1 MPEYERIVAP
11 IPGPRSRAYADRL
24 RTAESR
30 GVTYL
35 ADDFP
40 VFWRSGSGATVTDA
54 DDNRY
59 LDLTAAFGVAAVGH
73 SNPAVAQAIARQAR
87 RLAHGMGDVHP
98 SDVRAECVERLAAL
112 APVEQGRV
120 FLCSTGSEAVE
131 FALKTAMLATGKPDA
146 IAFQGA
152 YHGLS
157 YGALEVSGN
166 PTFRDPWRTQLRD
179 AATFLAFPAD
189 HEGDHL
195 ENAFERIENAFRAN
209 RSIGALIVE
218 PIQGRAGVVIPPDG
232 FLVGLRAL
240 CDRHE
245 ALLILDEIYTGFGR
259 TGDLFAAQREGCRPD
274 LLCLGKALGGGFPI
288 SAVVAPSRIMDAWE
302 ASDGEALHTSTY
314 LGNPMGCAAA
324 LAVLDEIERLGIV
337 ERARS
342 IGAVIGERSK
352 GLAML
357 PGVRNVRGRGALW
370 ALEVTDGDAAHRIVI
385 NALTRGL
392 LLLQSGRRGQTIQIC
407 PPLIMECDQ
416 LERALDILTCAVTE
430 TIPA

>member
-1 MPEYERIVAP
+1 MPEYERLVAP
-11 IPGPRSRAYADRL
+11 VPGPRSRAFADRL
-24 RTAESR
+24 RAAESR
-30 GVTYL
+30 GVAYL

-40 VFWRSGSGATVTDA
+40 VFWHSGSGATVTDA

-73 SNPAVAQAIARQAR
+73 GNLAVAQAIGNQAR

-98 SDVRAECVERLAAL
+98 GEVRTELVERLAAL

-131 FALKTAMLATGKPDA
+131 FALKTALLATGKPDA
-146 IAFQGA
+146 IAFEGA

-166 PTFRDPWRTQLRD
+166 PVFRDPWRTQLRD
-179 AATFLAFPAD
+179 ATTFLAFPAE
-189 HEGDHL
+189 HEGARL
-195 ENAFERIENAFRAN
+195 EDAFERIENAFRAN
-209 RSIGALIVE
+209 RAVGALILE

-232 FLVGLRAL
+232 FLSGLRTL
-240 CDRHE
+240 CDRHD

-274 LLCLGKALGGGFPI
+274 LLCMGKALGGGFPI
-288 SAVVAPSRIMDAWE
+288 SAVVAPAKIMDAWKPSE
-302 ASDGEALHTSTY
+302 GEALHTSTY

-324 LAVLDEIERLGIV
+324 LAVLGEIERLRIV
-337 ERARS
+337 ERARG
-342 IGAVIGERSK
+342 IGAIIAQRAE
-352 GLAML
+352 GLAKL

-370 ALEVTDGDAAHRIVI
+370 ALEMSSGDAAHRIVV
-385 NALTRGL
+385 NTLARGL
-392 LLLQSGRRGQTIQIC
+392 ILLQSGRRGQTIQLC
-407 PPLIMECDQ
+407 PPLIMERDQ
-416 LERALDILTCAVTE
+416 LERALDILSSVVNE
-430 TIPA
+430 TISA

>member
-1 MPEYERIVAP
+1 
-11 IPGPRSRAYADRL
+11 
-24 RTAESR
+24 
-30 GVTYL
+30 
-35 ADDFP
+35 
-40 VFWRSGSGATVTDA
+40 
-54 DDNRY
+54 
-59 LDLTAAFGVAAVGH
+59 
-73 SNPAVAQAIARQAR
+73 
-87 RLAHGMGDVHP
+87 
-98 SDVRAECVERLAAL
+98 
-112 APVEQGRV
+112 
-120 FLCSTGSEAVE
+120 LCSTGSEAVE

-157 YGALEVSGN
+157 HGALEVSGN

-179 AATFLAFPAD
+179 ATTFLTFPAE
-189 HEGDHL
+189 HERNHPED
-195 ENAFERIENAFRAN
+195 AFERIENAFRAK

-218 PIQGRAGVVIPPDG
+218 PIQGRAGVIIPPDG

-288 SAVVAPSRIMDAWE
+288 SAVIAPCRIMDAWE
-302 ASDGEALHTSTY
+302 PSDGEALHTSTY

-324 LAVLDEIERLGIV
+324 LAVLDEIKRLRIV

-342 IGAVIGERSK
+342 IGAIIGERSK
-352 GLAML
+352 DLAML

-370 ALEVTDGDAAHRIVI
+370 ALEITDGDAAHRIVVK
-385 NALTRGL
+385 ALTRGII
-392 LLLQSGRRGQTIQIC
+392 LLQSGRRGQTIQIC
-407 PPLIMECDQ
+407 PPLIMERDQ
-416 LERALDILTCAVTE
+416 LERALDILSSAVNE

>member
-1 MPEYERIVAP
+1 MPEYERLVTT

-24 RTAESR
+24 RATESR

-40 VFWRSGSGATVTDA
+40 VFWRSGSGATITDA

-73 SNPAVAQAIARQAR
+73 ANSAVARAIARQAR
-87 RLAHGMGDVHP
+87 RLPHGMGDVHP
-98 SDVRAECVERLAAL
+98 GDVRTECIERLAAI

-120 FLCSTGSEAVE
+120 FLCSTGSETVE
-131 FALKTAMLATGKPDA
+131 FALKTAMLATGKPGA
-146 IAFQGA
+146 IAFHGA

-166 PTFRDPWRTQLRD
+166 PRFRDPWRAQLRD
-179 AATFLAFPAD
+179 ATTFLPFPAE
-189 HEGDHL
+189 HEGDRL
-195 ENAFERIENAFRAN
+195 EDAFECVENAFRAN

-259 TGDLFAAQREGCRPD
+259 TGDLFATQREGCRPD
-274 LLCLGKALGGGFPI
+274 LLCMGKALGGGFPI

-302 ASDGEALHTSTY
+302 LCEGEALHTSTY

-324 LAVLDEIERLGIV
+324 LAVLDEIERLRIV
-337 ERARS
+337 ERART
-342 IGAVIGERSK
+342 IGEIVGERSK
-352 GLAML
+352 CFGML

-370 ALEVTDGDAAHRIVI
+370 ALEVTDGVAAHRIVVK
-385 NALTRGL
+385 ALARGL
-392 LLLQSGRRGQTIQIC
+392 ILLQSGQRGQTIQIC
-407 PPLIMECDQ
+407 PPLIMELDQ
-416 LERALDILTCAVTE
+416 LERALDILASTVKE
-430 TIPA
+430 TLSA